1 MRSLPL
7 PGRGHS
13 ASWVLRALWVAGWP
27 VRFALL
33 SLVRLYRLTLGQVVG
48 GGCRFYPSCSAY
60 AEQAIAEMGAVRG
73 TALAVWRIL
82 RCSPLSKGG
91 VDYPP
96 RGGDQMYDVD
106 IHGDQADGQGADRSH
121 GERIPA

>member
-1 MRSLPL
+1 VAAG
-7 PGRGHS
+7 GR
-13 ASWVLRALWVAGWP
+13 ARRALWLAGWP
-27 VRFALL
+27 VRFAML

-60 AEQAIAEMGAVRG
+60 AEQAIGELGVLRG
-73 TALAVWRIL
+73 LSLTVWRVL

-96 RGGDQMYDVD
+96 RAAMYDDD
-106 IHGDQADGQGADRSH
+106 IHRHQEEPARA
-121 GERIPA
+121 ERIPA